1 MNNHSLVIKNISKK
15 YKERTILQDISME
28 INSGEIIGLLGP
40 NGAGKTTCFYSILG
54 LTKADTGDIFLNQH
68 YITNYPIHKRAKLGL
83 GYLPQEAS
91 IFRSLSVRKN
101 ILSILELRPNLSKQ
115 QRYDALE
122 KLLREFQIEH
132 IANSLGNH
140 LSGGERRRVEIARC
154 VAQNPKF
161 ILLDEPFAGIS
172 PIAIQDIKKIIKDL
186 AKKNIGILIT
196 DHNVRDTL
204 SICNK
209 AYIISDGLVLT
220 EGTPNQILDNKD
232 AQSKY
237 LGESFSL

>member
-1 MNNHSLVIKNISKK
+1 MQNHKLIIKNLSKK
-15 YKERTILQDISME
+15 YKERTILKDISME

-54 LTKADTGDIFLNQH
+54 LTKADTGDIYLNQNK
-68 YITNYPIHKRAKLGL
+68 ITNFPIHKRAKLGL
-83 GYLPQEAS
+83 GYLPQEMS
-91 IFRSLSVRKN
+91 IFRSLSVRNN
-101 ILSILELRPNLSKQ
+101 ILSILELRNDINKEQ
-115 QRYDALE
+115 QYNILE
-122 KLLREFQIEH
+122 ELLREFQIEH
-132 IANSLGNH
+132 IANSIGNH

-154 VAQNPKF
+154 VAQKPKF

-172 PIAIQDIKKIIKDL
+172 PIAIQDIKKIIKEL
-186 AKKNIGILIT
+186 AKKEIGILIT

-204 SICNK
+204 SICDT

-220 EGTPNQILDNKD
+220 EGTPNQILGNKE
-232 AQSKY
+232 AKSVY

>member
-1 MNNHSLVIKNISKK
+1 MNSHSLIIKNISKK
-15 YKERTILQDISME
+15 YKERVILKDVSME
-28 INSGEIIGLLGP
+28 VSSKEIIGLLGP
-40 NGAGKTTCFYSILG
+40 NGAGKTTCFYSVLG
-54 LTKADTGDIFLNQH
+54 LAQPDSGEIYLNQH
-68 YITNYPIHKRAKLGL
+68 NITNYPIHKRAKHGL

-91 IFRSLSVRKN
+91 IFRSMSVRNN
-101 ILSILELRPNLSKQ
+101 ILAILELRSDLTKQ
-115 QRYDALE
+115 SRYNILE
-122 KLLREFQIEH
+122 ELLREFNIEH

-172 PIAIQDIKKIIKDL
+172 PIAIQDIKEIIKSL
-186 AKKNIGILIT
+186 AKKDIGILIT

-220 EGTPNQILDNKD
+220 EGTPNQILGNKD

-237 LGESFSL
+237 FGESFSL